1 MARLL
6 YRLGSGAHRRRLVVV
21 LLWLLVLAGTAFGA
35 VTLSGPTANSFS
47 IPGQE
52 STTALDKIKEEF
64 GSQGGANARVV
75 VKAPEGQQLTTPE
88 NAQRVTALVAELG
101 TLPGV
106 TSATNPLDPRAPAV
120 NPGQDTAYSTVT
132 YEAKVGEVTE
142 EQRTALTGA
151 VEGARAGGL
160 TVEVGGE
167 AIQAPP
173 HIGGAAEVIGVVI
186 ALVIL
191 ALTYGSLV
199 VAGMNLLTAAVGVG
213 IGALGITIATGFM
226 DLQSTTPILAA
237 MLGLAVGIDY
247 ALFIINR
254 YRQELRGGKDV
265 GDAIGTAVGTA
276 GSAVVTAGLTVVIA
290 LAGLTVVGIPFLT
303 QMGVAAALTIVV
315 AVLVA
320 ITLVPAV
327 LGYIG
332 KRALPRKQRTAPAPA
347 ADDRSPAAQSPADRS
362 APDARG
368 VGEVRDRGF
377 FRGWVGGVTRNR
389 IAALLLAVIGL
400 GIIAV
405 PVTSM
410 QTTLVM
416 APPAGSTQERADR
429 LLSDGF
435 GEGFNGPLVV
445 LFEGENAA
453 QTAAGTVQAIQGID
467 DVALVTPPTPSA
479 DGSAAMLTVI
489 PESGPATEATER
501 LVDDL
506 RAHLAGVDG
515 ATTYVTG
522 TTAVSTDVAVALD
535 EAMPVYLALV
545 VGLAL
550 VLLVLVFRSI
560 LVPLVGV
567 LGFLLTIGASLGAT
581 VAVFQWGWLAGAVN
595 LDGTGPLLSLTPI
608 LMVGILFGLA
618 MDYQIFLVSRM
629 HEAHHRGASPRDS
642 ITTGFHRAAPVV
654 VAAALIMFSVFAGF
668 VPAGEGPIK
677 SIAFALAIGIL
688 VDAFVVRMVLVPAAL
703 ALLGEKAWWLPGW
716 LRRLP
721 VLDVEGAALED
732 DGSRSRDKALVDADR

>member
-6 YRLGSGAHRRRLVVV
+6 YRLGFGAHRRRLVVV
-21 LLWLLVLAGTAFGA
+21 LLWLLVLGGTAFGA
-35 VTLSGPTANSFS
+35 STLAGTTSGSFS

-52 STTALDKIKEEF
+52 STTALDKISDEF
-64 GSQGGANARVV
+64 GTGGGATARVV
-75 VKAPEGQQLTTPE
+75 VQAPAGQQVTSPE
-88 NAQRVTALVAELG
+88 NAPKLAELVRELS

-106 TSATNPLDPRAPAV
+106 TSASNPLDPRAPTV
-120 NPGQDTAYSTVT
+120 NAGQNVAYSTVT
-132 YEAKVGEVTE
+132 YEAEPGEVTE
-142 EQRTALTGA
+142 EQRNALFDATRE
-151 VEGARAGGL
+151 VTGL
-160 TVEVGGE
+160 TAEVTGE
-167 AIQAPP
+167 ATQAPP
-173 HIGGAAEVIGVVI
+173 HVGGPAEVIGVVI
-186 ALVIL
+186 ALLVL
-191 ALTYGSLV
+191 AVTYGSLV
-199 VAGMNLLTAAVGVG
+199 LAGMNLLTAAVGVG
-213 IGALGITIATGFM
+213 IGALGVTIATGFM

-254 YRQELRGGKDV
+254 YRQELRRGRDV

-290 LAGLTVVGIPFLT
+290 LAGLAVVGIPFLT

-320 ITLVPAV
+320 VTLVPAV
-327 LGYIG
+327 LGYLG
-332 KRALPRKQRTAPAPA
+332 RRVLPRRQ
-347 ADDRSPAAQSPADRS
+347 RS
-362 APDARG
+362 APAENHENPENHENHENLENAD
-368 VGEVRDRGF
+368 ESHERGF
-377 FRGWVGGVTRNR
+377 FRGWIGAVTRNR
-389 IAALLLAVIGL
+389 VAALLLAVVGL
-400 GIIAV
+400 GAIAV
-405 PVTSM
+405 PVLSM
-410 QTTLVM
+410 ETTLVA
-416 APPAGSTQERADR
+416 APPADSSQARAEK
-429 LLSDGF
+429 LLADGF

-445 LFEGENAA
+445 LFEGEDAA
-453 QTAAGTVQAIQGID
+453 ATAAATVGTVQGAG
-467 DVALVTPPTPSA
+467 DVALVTPPVPNA
-479 DGSAAMLTVI
+479 DGTAAMLTVI
-489 PESGPATEATER
+489 PKSGPATQATEQ
-501 LVDDL
+501 LVTDL
-506 RAHLAGVDG
+506 RDRLADVDG

-522 TTAVSTDVAVALD
+522 ATAVSVDVAVALD
-535 EAMPVYLALV
+535 EAMPVYLLLV

-581 VAVFQWGWLAGAVN
+581 VAVFQWGWLADAVN

-629 HEAHHRGASPRDS
+629 HEAHHHGKSPLAA
-642 ITTGFHRAAPVV
+642 IGTGFRQAAPVV

-668 VPAGEGPIK
+668 VPAGEGPMK

-703 ALLGEKAWWLPGW
+703 ALLGEKAWWLPKW

-721 VLDVEGAALED
+721 TLDVEGAGLEEN
-732 DGSRSRDKALVDADR
+732 RKELVGANR

>member
-6 YRLGSGAHRRRLVVV
+6 YRLGFGAHRRRLVVV
-21 LLWLLVLAGTAFGA
+21 LLWLLVLGGTAFGA
-35 VTLSGPTANSFS
+35 VTLSGPTSGSFS

-52 STTALDKIKEEF
+52 STTALDKISDEF
-64 GSQGGANARVV
+64 GAGGGATARVV
-75 VKAPEGQQLTTPE
+75 VQAPDGQQVTSPE
-88 NAQRVTALVAELG
+88 NAAKLAGLVQELS

-106 TSATNPLDPRAPAV
+106 TSATNPLDPRAPTV
-120 NPGQDTAYSTVT
+120 NADQDVAYSTVT
-132 YEAKVGEVTE
+132 YEAAVGEVTE
-142 EQRTALTGA
+142 AQRTALFDATRH
-151 VEGARAGGL
+151 VSGL
-160 TVEVGGE
+160 TVEATGE
-167 AIQAPP
+167 ATQAPP
-173 HIGGAAEVIGVVI
+173 HVGGPAEVIGVVI
-186 ALVIL
+186 ALLVL
-191 ALTYGSLV
+191 AVTYGSLV
-199 VAGMNLLTAAVGVG
+199 LAGMNLLTASVGVG
-213 IGALGITIATGFM
+213 IGALGVTIATGFM

-254 YRQELRGGKDV
+254 YRQELRRGRDV

-290 LAGLTVVGIPFLT
+290 LAGLAVVGIPFLT

-320 ITLVPAV
+320 VTLVPAV
-327 LGYIG
+327 LGYLG
-332 KRALPRKQRTAPAPA
+332 RRVLPRKERDAPAG
-347 ADDRSPAAQSPADRS
+347 DV
-362 APDARG
+362 
-368 VGEVRDRGF
+368 VGAEPREGGF
-377 FRGWVGGVTRNR
+377 FGGWIGAVTRNR
-389 IAALLLAVIGL
+389 VVALLLAVLGL
-400 GIIAV
+400 GAIAV
-405 PVTSM
+405 PVLSM
-410 QTTLVM
+410 ETTLVA
-416 APPAGSTQERADR
+416 APPADSSQARAER
-429 LLSDGF
+429 LLADGF

-445 LFEGENAA
+445 LFEGDDAA
-453 QTAAGTVQAIQGID
+453 ATAASTVETIQGAGDI
-467 DVALVTPPTPSA
+467 ALVTPPVPNA
-479 DGSAAMLTVI
+479 DGTAAMLTVI
-489 PESGPATEATER
+489 PQSGPATQATEQ
-501 LVDDL
+501 LVTDL
-506 RAHLAGVDG
+506 RERLADVDG

-522 TTAVSTDVAVALD
+522 ATAVSVDVAVALD
-535 EAMPVYLALV
+535 EAMPIYLALV

-581 VAVFQWGWLAGAVN
+581 VAVFQWGWLADAVN

-629 HEAHHRGASPRDS
+629 HEAHHHGKPPLAA
-642 ITTGFHRAAPVV
+642 IHTGFRQAAPVV

-668 VPAGEGPIK
+668 VPAGEGPMK

-688 VDAFVVRMVLVPAAL
+688 FDAFVVRMVLVPAAL
-703 ALLGEKAWWLPGW
+703 ALLGEKAWWLPKW

-721 VLDVEGAALED
+721 TLDVEGAALEED
-732 DGSRSRDKALVDADR
+732 RGELVDAGR